1 MFRLF
6 ILWIKRESSHLL
18 WIKTLVKWKVTNLWR
33 GWFGRYNL
41 VGELEKQWKK
51 IPKIAICWEAPLQ
64 LSSTP
69 FLHFPQ
75 TTTWISP
82 HSFPSHINKMTLS
95 ALHLFRSLN
104 IFLLQII
111 HTHTPRV
118 MEQYSFWLLISCINK
133 GLISFQKS
141 SHILTVF
148 EAAIFLVLIKFINYP
163 HVAIIIVFLLSKSS
177 NYERYL
183 VLFGHLSLT
192 KSETLSE

>member
-1 MFRLF
+1 MLFFRDPQTFMIWWSLMVLLISWILFLNMKMFRLF

-33 GWFGRYNL
+33 GWFGWYNL

-51 IPKIAICWEAPLQ
+51 NNPKIAICWEGPLQ

-75 TTTWISP
+75 TTTWIFP

-111 HTHTPRV
+111 HTHT
-118 MEQYSFWLLISCINK
+118 SCH
-133 GLISFQKS
+133 G
-141 SHILTVF
+141 T
-148 EAAIFLVLIKFINYP
+148 IKFLITN
-163 HVAIIIVFLLSKSS
+163 
-177 NYERYL
+177 
-183 VLFGHLSLT
+183 
-192 KSETLSE
+192 